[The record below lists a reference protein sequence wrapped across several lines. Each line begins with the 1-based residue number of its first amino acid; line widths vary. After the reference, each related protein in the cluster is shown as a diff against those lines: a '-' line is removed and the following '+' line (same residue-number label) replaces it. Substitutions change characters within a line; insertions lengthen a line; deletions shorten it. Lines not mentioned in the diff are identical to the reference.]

1 MITQVKKENLLS
13 FYKNGLD
20 EFHFPEKSQRC
31 MLPAIKRVIQ
41 FMDKNSEAFYFI
53 NLRKRVIYLP

>member
-20 EFHFPEKSQRC
+20 EFHFPENPNGVCFQP
-31 MLPAIKRVIQ
+31 L
-41 FMDKNSEAFYFI
+41 NE
-53 NLRKRVIYLP
+53 